1 VNLPNLISLAR
12 LVAVPAMVWL
22 ILGGRFQ
29 AAFWLFAVVGASD
42 AVDGW
47 LARRLGAV
55 TELGKYL
62 DPLADKMLLVA
73 VFVSLG
79 YSRHVEDWL
88 VILVV
93 SRDVLIVGGVLLL
106 YVLEQPV
113 AVRPTYI
120 SKVNTFAQIVFAALV
135 LFILG
140 LKPAAAWWPD
150 IVDAAAWVVAAT
162 TIVSGAVYVVL
173 GIRGV
178 GEGARR

>member
-1 VNLPNLISLAR
+1 MNLPNLISLGR

-22 ILGGRFQ
+22 ILGGRFEV
-29 AAFWLFAVVGASD
+29 AFWLFAVVGASD
-42 AVDGW
+42 AIDGW

-73 VFVSLG
+73 VFVALG
-79 YSRHVEDWL
+79 YTRHVEDWL

-140 LKPAAAWWPD
+140 LKPAAAWWRD
-150 IVDAAAWVVAAT
+150 LVDGAAWAVAAT
-162 TIVSGAVYVVL
+162 TVISGAIYVFL
-173 GIRGV
+173 GIGGMNGR
-178 GEGARR
+178 ARR